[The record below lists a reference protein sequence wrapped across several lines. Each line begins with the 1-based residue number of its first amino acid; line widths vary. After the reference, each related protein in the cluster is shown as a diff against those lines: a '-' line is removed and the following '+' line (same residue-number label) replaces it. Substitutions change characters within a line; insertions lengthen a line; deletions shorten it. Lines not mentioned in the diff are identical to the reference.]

1 MMAFTGQSMMA
12 IGALTGS
19 FTIAA
24 AAAITN
30 GTRVLATIFA
40 VMRPAMVRSIAQS
53 MAAGTRC
60 KGAICLISRA
70 VAGKMGMVGR
80 SSPAT
85 IAAIATIIDLP
96 RLSPST

>member
-1 MMAFTGQSMMA
+1 MMA

-24 AAAITN
+24 VATITN
-30 GTRVLATIFA
+30 GTRAPATIFA
-40 VMRPAMVRSIAQS
+40 AMRPAMARSIAQS
-53 MAAGTRC
+53 MAAGTRRR
-60 KGAICLISRA
+60 GAICLISRA

-85 IAAIATIIDLP
+85 VTAITTIIDLP
-96 RLSPST
+96 RLMAST